1 MFSRV
6 LKRWGHYGERLDSP
20 GRNFYL
26 KARMSVPLS
35 LRRFVTGLGWTLT
48 SGAGQSSSLVLS
60 HVMHLPP
67 GCGPFCLQKVEYTL
81 GEESETPGQRLFSF
95 EELRRQLE
103 KLLQEGSSN
112 QRVFD
117 WIEVCFS
124 LRLVWR
130 ERRWCLMG
138 ATRMEPYRHNL
149 ELLSHLFLFLLHRPT

>member
-48 SGAGQSSSLVLS
+48 SGASQSSSLVLS
-60 HVMHLPP
+60 HVMRLPP

-130 ERRWCLMG
+130 ERRWYLMG

>member
-60 HVMHLPP
+60 HVMRLPP